1 MEKDFTIALAG
12 NANVGKSAIFNQLT
26 GLNQI
31 IGNWPGKTVERAEGT
46 LHYKGYN
53 IHVLDL
59 PGIYSFT
66 TFSLEELVSR
76 EYIAKEKPDLVIN
89 VIDAT
94 TLERNLFFTLQLLE
108 LGTPVIIALNQIDLA
123 EKKGIITDHEKM
135 QALLGVPVIPTV
147 AIKGI
152 GIENLIKTAIETIE
166 QKTAVGAVKI
176 KYGKEVE
183 ERIEKISALT
193 SKIKLQ
199 IQYPPRWVAIKLL
212 EDDEE
217 IIKIVEAINPR
228 IIQIAYEYAREIEE
242 IHGEPCPVVIAS
254 ERYDIASKIARE
266 VQRIIIPR
274 KMEFVEKLDNLVM
287 HKIWGYF
294 FLFAILLSIFYG
306 IFTFGNISSEFLSN
320 FFEAFKPI
328 AELALGG
335 GWLFELIWEG
345 LFQGIIAGIT
355 IALPYIIPFYIFLAI
370 LEDSGY
376 LPRAAF
382 MMDNLMHKIGL
393 HGKAFIPLI
402 LGYGCNVPACLG
414 CRIMETKRER
424 LIAAF
429 VTTLVPC
436 AARTVVILGL
446 VGAFVGLNWA
456 LALYIF
462 NLLLIF
468 ALGRVAFKVLPGE
481 PVGLIMEMPA
491 YRKPSLKIVA
501 KQSWFRVE
509 DFIRVAFPLII
520 FGSLSIKILEL
531 AGLLEPIAS
540 FMSPITVSW
549 LGLPSLVG
557 IAFILGVLRKELT
570 LIMLAALLGTSNF
583 ALVLTQKQMIVFA
596 LVTMLYIPCIAT
608 IAALIK
614 ELGWKKAFY
623 VAIFEIAFAIF
634 IGGIAQRL
642 LGFLY

>member
-1 MEKDFTIALAG
+1 MEKSLTIALAG

-53 IHVLDL
+53 INILDL
-59 PGIYSFT
+59 PGIYSLT

-89 VIDAT
+89 VLDAT

-108 LGTPVIIALNQIDLA
+108 LETPLVIALNQIDLA
-123 EKKGIITDHEKM
+123 EKKGLIINHERM
-135 QALLGVPVIPTV
+135 QELLGVPVVPTV

-152 GIENLIKTAIETIE
+152 GIESLIKKAIETIE
-166 QKTAVGAVKI
+166 KPPLEQVKI

-193 SKIKLQ
+193 SKLKLK
-199 IQYPPRWVAIKLL
+199 IEYPSRWVAIKLL
-212 EDDEE
+212 EGDEE
-217 IIKIVEAINPR
+217 VIKLVEAIDPQ
-228 IIQIAYEYAREIEE
+228 IIQIARSHAREIED
-242 IHGEPCPVVIAS
+242 IHGEPCSVVISS

-266 VQRIIIPR
+266 VQRIIAPKKAR
-274 KMEFVEKLDNLVM
+274 FVDRIDNLIM
-287 HKIWGYF
+287 HKIWGYL
-294 FLFAILLSIFYG
+294 FLFALMLTIFYMV
-306 IFTFGNISSEFLSN
+306 FTLGNTLSEFIANS
-320 FFEAFKPI
+320 FEEIKTPVEI
-328 AELALGG
+328 ALGG
-335 GWLFELIWEG
+335 GVLFKLIWEG
-345 LFQGIIAGIT
+345 ILEGVIAGIT

-382 MMDNLMHKIGL
+382 MMDNFMHKIGL

-414 CRIMETKRER
+414 CRIMETTRER

-429 VTTLVPC
+429 ITTLVPC
-436 AARTVVILGL
+436 SARTIVILGL
-446 VGAFVGLNWA
+446 VSTFVGINWA
-456 LALYIF
+456 IALYIL

-468 ALGRVAFKVLPGE
+468 ALGRVAFKALPGE
-481 PVGLIMEMPA
+481 PVGLIMEIPA

-501 KQSWFRVE
+501 KQSWFRVK
-509 DFIRVAFPLII
+509 DFISVAFPLII
-520 FGSLSIKILEL
+520 IGSLSIKILEL
-531 AGLLEPIAS
+531 ANLLESIANL
-540 FMSPITVSW
+540 MSPVTVTW
-549 LGLPSLVG
+549 LGLPSLTGV
-557 IAFILGVLRKELT
+557 AFILGVLRKELT
-570 LIMLAALLGTSNF
+570 LIMLASLFGTSNF
-583 ALVLTQKQMIVFA
+583 SLVLTQKQMIVFA

-614 ELGWKKAFY
+614 ELDWRKALFI
-623 VAIFEIAFAIF
+623 ALFEIALAIF
-634 IGGIAQRL
+634 IGGIAYRI

>member
-1 MEKDFTIALAG
+1 MEKDLTIALAG

-46 LHYKGYN
+46 LHYKGYT
-53 IHVLDL
+53 IHILDL
-59 PGIYSFT
+59 PGIYSLT

-108 LGTPVIIALNQIDLA
+108 LETPVIIALNQIDLA
-123 EKKGIITDHEKM
+123 EKKGIITDYKKM
-135 QALLGVPVIPTV
+135 EALLRVPVIPTV

-152 GIENLIKTAIETIE
+152 GIESLIKKAIETVE
-166 QKTAVGAVKI
+166 QKAIKPVRM

-183 ERIEKISALT
+183 ERIEKINALT
-193 SKIKLQ
+193 SKLK

-212 EDDEE
+212 EGDEE
-217 IIKIVEAINPR
+217 IIKLVEAVDPQ
-228 IIQIAYEYAREIEE
+228 IIQIAQKYAEEIEQ
-242 IHGEPCPVVIAS
+242 IHGDPCPVVIAS
-254 ERYDIASKIARE
+254 ERYDIVSKIARE
-266 VQRIIIPR
+266 VQRLIPP
-274 KMEFVEKLDNLVM
+274 KKIELVERLDNLVM

-294 FLFAILLSIFYG
+294 FLFAILLSIFFA
-306 IFTFGNISSEFLSN
+306 IFKFGEILSQFLAGS
-320 FFEAFKPI
+320 FEAFKPI
-328 AELALGG
+328 AKMALGES
-335 GWLFELIWEG
+335 WLFKLMWEG
-345 LFQGIIAGIT
+345 FFEGIIAGIT
-355 IALPYIIPFYIFLAI
+355 IALPYIIPFYIFLTI

-393 HGKAFIPLI
+393 RGKAFIPLI

-414 CRIMETKRER
+414 CRIMETQRER

-446 VGAFVGLNWA
+446 VGAFVGINWA

-462 NLLLIF
+462 NLLIIF
-468 ALGRVAFKVLPGE
+468 VLGRAACKVLPGE

-491 YRKPSLKIVA
+491 YRKSSLKIVA
-501 KQSWFRVE
+501 RQSWFRVK
-509 DFIRVAFPLII
+509 DFIKVAFPLII
-520 FGSLSIKILEL
+520 AGSLSIKLLEL
-531 AGLLEPIAS
+531 ADLLEAIAS
-540 FMSPITVSW
+540 LMNPVTVFW
-549 LGLPSLVG
+549 LGLPSSAG
-557 IAFILGVLRKELT
+557 ISLILGVLRKELA
-570 LIMLAALLGTSNF
+570 LIMLAALLRTSNF

-608 IAALIK
+608 IATLIK
-614 ELGWKKAFY
+614 ELGWKKAIEIS
-623 VAIFEIAFAIF
+623 IFEIAFAIF
-634 IGGIAQRL
+634 IGGVAQRL
-642 LGFLY
+642 LGFFYI

>member
-1 MEKDFTIALAG
+1 MEKDLTIALAG

-108 LGTPVIIALNQIDLA
+108 LETPVIIALNQIDLA

-135 QALLGVPVIPTV
+135 QVLLGVPIIPTV

-152 GIENLIKTAIETIE
+152 GIENLIKAAIETIE
-166 QKTAVGAVKI
+166 KKPAIEAVRI

-183 ERIEKISALT
+183 ERIEKISTLT
-193 SKIKLQ
+193 SKIKLK
-199 IQYPPRWVAIKLL
+199 IQYPPRWIAIKLL
-212 EDDEE
+212 EGDEE

-242 IHGEPCPVVIAS
+242 VHGEPCPVVIAS

-274 KMEFVEKLDNLVM
+274 KMEFVERIDNLIM

-294 FLFAILLSIFYG
+294 FLIAILLSIFYG
-306 IFTFGNISSEFLSN
+306 IYTFGNILSEFLSN
-320 FFEAFKPI
+320 SFEAFKSV

-335 GWLFELIWEG
+335 GWLFKLIWEG

-382 MMDNLMHKIGL
+382 MMDNLMHKLGL

-414 CRIMETKRER
+414 CRIMETQRER
-424 LIAAF
+424 VIAAF
-429 VTTLVPC
+429 VATLVPC

-456 LALYIF
+456 LALYIL

-491 YRKPSLKIVA
+491 YRKPILKIVA
-501 KQSWFRVE
+501 KQSWYRVK

-531 AGLLEPIAS
+531 VGLLDPIAS
-540 FMSPITVSW
+540 LMSPITVSW
-549 LGLPSLVG
+549 LGLPNLVG

-570 LIMLAALLGTSNF
+570 LIMLATLLETSNF